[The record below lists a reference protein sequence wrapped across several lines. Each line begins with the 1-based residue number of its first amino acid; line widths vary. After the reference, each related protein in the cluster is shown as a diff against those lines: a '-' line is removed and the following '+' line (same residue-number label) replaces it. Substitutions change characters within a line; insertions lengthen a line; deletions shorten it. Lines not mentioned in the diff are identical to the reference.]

1 MYIYMRNDN
10 ENSKQIL
17 QDEFVFYSSQPAKV
31 AGLETEGE
39 IFVNL
44 TPWWVKYCLDGFINK
59 LDKGPKYRLFFRE
72 EMYKGDI
79 FEFQWYHDQKDV
91 INLKEFLL
99 THI

>member
-10 ENSKQIL
+10 KNSKWVL

-39 IFVNL
+39 IVVNL
-44 TPWWVKYCLDGFINK
+44 TPWWVKNCLIQFIDK

-72 EMYKGDI
+72 EEYKGDF
-79 FEFQWYHDQKDV
+79 FEFHWYHSQEDIV
-91 INLKEFLL
+91 GLKKFLL
-99 THI
+99 DHI